1 MKESDN
7 WNQEGGFPPPPSP
20 DAANAGGAA
29 QQRHWPPGYG
39 APGPFPERLPETRR
53 KKKKW
58 VAGLLAFFVPGIGHM
73 YLGLMVKGIVLMMLL
88 FLDITALIQAAE
100 GSNTLPVVLLSFL
113 IPIIYFYSLFD
124 AIQRTDTVNERTA
137 AGAPPYGYRADWGP
151 SQAPAPGPYPQQHGN
166 WEQASPEAA
175 SVPPQSP
182 QGPQAQ
188 QTQQARNLPPVGIL
202 VVAGAGVLMLVTSGT
217 GWTNRLFSSAGS
229 VFGAVV
235 LIGAGIVFWFW
246 ENRAQ
251 KSNRN

>member
-29 QQRHWPPGYG
+29 QQQHWPPGYG
-39 APGPFPERLPETRR
+39 APGPFPERLPKPRR
-53 KKKKW
+53 KKKW

-73 YLGLMVKGIVLMMLL
+73 YLGLMVKGIILMMLL

-100 GSNTLPVVLLSFL
+100 GNNTLPVVLLSFL

-124 AIQRTDTVNERTA
+124 AIQSTDTVNDRTA
-137 AGAPPYGYRADWGP
+137 AGAAPYGYRADWGP
-151 SQAPAPGPYPQQHGN
+151 SQAPPPGPYPQQPA
-166 WEQASPEAA
+166 WEQGPPPEATA
-175 SVPPQSP
+175 MPQKSPQSQP
-182 QGPQAQ
+182 
-188 QTQQARNLPPVGIL
+188 ARSIPPVGIL
-202 VVAGAGVLMLVTSGT
+202 VVAGAGVLMLLTSGT
-217 GWTNRLFSSAGS
+217 GLTNRLFNSAGS

-246 ENRAQ
+246 ENRTQ